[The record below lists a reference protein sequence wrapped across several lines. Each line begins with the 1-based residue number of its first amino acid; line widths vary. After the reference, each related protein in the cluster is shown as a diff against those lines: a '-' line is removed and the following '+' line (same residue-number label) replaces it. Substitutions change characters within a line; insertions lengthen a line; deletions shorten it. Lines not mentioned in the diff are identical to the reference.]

1 MYIKKILLLPIIS
14 LLIITGC
21 VKEPTNQGEIKQSS
35 KYEFTISE
43 EKSIEL
49 AEEYMAKY
57 TDYKAESFK
66 VLNVATEC
74 GDTFYCIEAYGK
86 DSSNSLVNVG
96 YFEVHVENGLV
107 RGDIY
112 PPKVE
117 NKKIIKGYSSL

>member
-1 MYIKKILLLPIIS
+1 MYIKKTLLLPIIS

-21 VKEPTNQGEIKQSS
+21 VKEPTNQEEIKQSS

-117 NKKIIKGYSSL
+117 NKK